1 MTTIFKR
8 LCRHNFSRV
17 KSKGDFHC
25 GTLSKGHQSL
35 WHSFK
40 VPIMKYYYES
50 WKYYSDFIIV
60 ALNQW
65 ELRRQGC
72 GWGGR
77 RGGGGEVT
85 LKDLDHRQNEG

>member
-40 VPIMKYYYES
+40 VPIGN
-50 WKYYSDFIIV
+50 IIMNHGNIIQI
-60 ALNQW
+60 LSLWHSTN
-65 ELRRQGC
+65 GSF
-72 GWGGR
+72 GGK
-77 RGGGGEVT
+77 GGVVEEVGEGR
-85 LKDLDHRQNEG
+85 LH